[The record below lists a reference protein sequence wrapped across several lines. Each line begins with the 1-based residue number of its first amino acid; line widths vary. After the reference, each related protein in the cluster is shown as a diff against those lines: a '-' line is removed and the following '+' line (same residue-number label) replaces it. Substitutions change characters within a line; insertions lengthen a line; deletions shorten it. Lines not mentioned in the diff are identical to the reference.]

1 MPVVYLATHI
11 PALRRYRVHTLIVAS
26 ILFYGLSGIDHAL
39 VLCAEIIWVWVLAIP
54 RNLYRLILSI
64 LGPAFALIYFKYSG
78 FLFGSMLQGI
88 EAESGIVIPILNDI
102 ALPAGISFFTFQ
114 IIGYAVDRY
123 RGADRPQLSN
133 FALFVSFFPQ
143 LVAGPIVRLHE
154 VAAQI
159 EKIPTYRSTLANW
172 QKALVFCAVGLIL
185 KVVLADSLAT
195 TLLKLGTV
203 PAELSSTSAWYGV
216 FAYSFRIYFDFFG
229 YSLVAIGLALLF
241 GVSLPHNFDQPY
253 NSLNPRDFWRR
264 WHISL
269 SYWIRD
275 YLYLALGGNRRYALN
290 IVIVFAVCGLWHGAA
305 WTFVAWGLFHAV
317 LVAGYS
323 FVQPAWDWLP
333 RFLQWALTFVLVSVG
348 WIFFQ
353 YDFVA
358 SADYFKALVGLDGTM
373 LPLDWRDASLL
384 AISGATA
391 FFLKPQSIY
400 ELVHRG
406 GWMNIS
412 IQAVLAVMLALCIF
426 AIQDS
431 ETFIYFRF

>member
-11 PALRRYRVHTLIVAS
+11 PALRCYRVHTLIGAS
-26 ILFYGLSGIDHAL
+26 ILFYALSGIDHAA
-39 VLCAEIIWVWVLAIP
+39 VLCAEIIWVWVLAVP

-78 FLFGSMLQGI
+78 FLFSPLLHKI
-88 EAESGIVIPILNDI
+88 EAKSGIVIPFLNDV

-123 RGADRPQLSN
+123 RGADRPNLSN

-159 EKIPTYRSTLANW
+159 ERIPTYRLTLANW
-172 QKALVFCAVGLIL
+172 NKALVFCTVGLVI
-185 KVVLADSLAT
+185 KVILADSLAAVIQN
-195 TLLKLGTV
+195 LGTV
-203 PAELSSTSAWYGV
+203 PAEFSITSAWYGV
-216 FAYSFRIYFDFFG
+216 FAYSFQIYFDFFG
-229 YSLVAIGLALLF
+229 YSLIAIGLALLF
-241 GVSLPHNFDQPY
+241 GVVLPNNFDRPY

-275 YLYLALGGNRRYALN
+275 YLYLALGGNRRYTLN
-290 IVIVFAVCGLWHGAA
+290 IIIIFAICGLWHGAA
-305 WTFVAWGLFHAV
+305 WTFVAWGFFHAV

-353 YDFVA
+353 YDFAA
-358 SADYFKALVGLDGTM
+358 SADYFQALVGSDGTIT
-373 LPLDWRDASLL
+373 PLDWRDAALL
-384 AISGATA
+384 AISSIAV
-391 FFLKPQSIY
+391 FLIQPQSIY
-400 ELVHRG
+400 ELVTRG
-406 GWMNIS
+406 GFVSIS
-412 IQAVLAVMLALCIF
+412 TQTALAVILALCMF

-431 ETFIYFRF
+431 DTFIYFRF